1 MFLPGLFA
9 AVIAQAESQALRDAA
24 RAIEDTNALIDS
36 LAALEQLDNLRS
48 STSHL
53 RGSHEGGGDGD
64 AGVFDPSSVS
74 SHAPPADATAT
85 APVLPKRMG
94 AAAWH
99 PTWSPPSDAVV
110 VGEDAAPRAV
120 PRELPAALPLSTL
133 HAHWGTSATTAAKH
147 AANHGVQ
154 GAAVADL
161 ARNPELNPCKCV
173 EGDTCDWKK
182 TTPVRLEFCFVFL
195 CKQVVRIHSPFPA
208 AFLPPSCCLRS
219 ACICGARAY
228 RRPSPT
234 HSLDSPSVLASS
246 LSLSLLPTSLLL
258 SLFLFYPTLPLL
270 LAHTLS
276 RTHTQLDPLKWCAVD
291 EACVRSSRGD
301 SGHDEAKRG
310 AKVVAWAHCESAHYF
325 WAQTAPSRIAIQNLL
340 LSTTAGVENHG
351 RPNYRAAHGA
361 DEAAI
366 VAATSSRST
375 HPAALSA
382 EPPPVWELAEKGL
395 LNPPNAAGTCG
406 SSSPPCSSTCSIPAS
421 LSA

>member
-1 MFLPGLFA
+1 MFLPGLIA

-276 RTHTQLDPLKWCAVD
+276 RTHTHSSTRSSGAPLTKRACAPPAATRATMKRSV
-291 EACVRSSRGD
+291 ARKSSRGHTAKAHTI
-301 SGHDEAKRG
+301 SGRRPRRHALRYRTYSCRPLLVLRTTVG
-310 AKVVAWAHCESAHYF
+310 RT
-325 WAQTAPSRIAIQNLL
+325 TAPHTVLTKLQSLQRRPRDQRIPQRSL
-340 LSTTAGVENHG
+340 LSHRRFGNLQRKVF
-351 RPNYRAAHGA
+351 
-361 DEAAI
+361 
-366 VAATSSRST
+366 
-375 HPAALSA
+375 
-382 EPPPVWELAEKGL
+382 
-395 LNPPNAAGTCG
+395 
-406 SSSPPCSSTCSIPAS
+406 
-421 LSA
+421 

>member
-1 MFLPGLFA
+1 MFLPGLIA

-110 VGEDAAPRAV
+110 DGEDAAPRAV

-182 TTPVRLEFCFVFL
+182 TTPVRLEFCFVFCASKL
-195 CKQVVRIHSPFPA
+195 CAFIRLSP
-208 AFLPPSCCLRS
+208 LPSYHR
-219 ACICGARAY
+219 RA
-228 RRPSPT
+228 
-234 HSLDSPSVLASS
+234 V
-246 LSLSLLPTSLLL
+246 
-258 SLFLFYPTLPLL
+258 
-270 LAHTLS
+270 
-276 RTHTQLDPLKWCAVD
+276 
-291 EACVRSSRGD
+291 
-301 SGHDEAKRG
+301 
-310 AKVVAWAHCESAHYF
+310 
-325 WAQTAPSRIAIQNLL
+325 
-340 LSTTAGVENHG
+340 
-351 RPNYRAAHGA
+351 
-361 DEAAI
+361 
-366 VAATSSRST
+366 
-375 HPAALSA
+375 
-382 EPPPVWELAEKGL
+382 
-395 LNPPNAAGTCG
+395 
-406 SSSPPCSSTCSIPAS
+406 
-421 LSA
+421 